1 MDRREFLKL
10 SGLASGYVMIPA
22 FLKPLESYGVGPSG
36 LAASGK
42 KKLVIIQFSGGNDG
56 LNTVIPYTNDIY
68 YKLRKTIGIK
78 KEQVITLDKELGL
91 NPAMSAFKELYDQG
105 YVSVINNVG
114 YPNPDRSHFRS
125 MDIWQSGS
133 SSTDYLS
140 TGWLGRYLDSQCQWP
155 YEAIEIDNN
164 LSLALKGKKLSGIA
178 TKNARQL
185 FEETKAPYFETVA
198 DYVKPEMLHEDNLGY
213 LYKTMLNTT
222 SSARYIFETQ
232 KTYQNT
238 AEYPDSQFAKEL
250 KTVATFINSGLNTS
264 VYYVNLTGFDTHVGQ
279 LNKQE
284 SLLKQYSEGVAAFV
298 KDLRSNHTFEDTLIM
313 TFSEFGRRVEENASG
328 GTDHGT
334 ASNLFVIGENLKKK
348 GVFNQAPDLVNLAEG
363 DLKHH
368 IDFRQVYATVLD
380 NWLKADSVSI
390 LGEKFVNLGFV

>member
-10 SGLASGYVMIPA
+10 SGLASGYLMIPA
-22 FLKPLESYGVGPSG
+22 FLKPLESYGIGPSNMAG
-36 LAASGK
+36 PGK

-56 LNTVIPYTNDIY
+56 LNTVIPYNNDIY
-68 YKLRKTIGIK
+68 YKLRKNIGIK
-78 KEQVITLDKELGL
+78 KEEVITLDKELGL
-91 NPAMSAFKELYDQG
+91 NPAMTAFKGLYDQG

-125 MDIWQSGS
+125 MDIWQSAS
-133 SSTDYLS
+133 SSKDYLS

-198 DYVKPEMLHEDNLGY
+198 NYVKPEMLDEDNLGY

-222 SSARYIFETQ
+222 SSAKYIFETQ
-232 KTYQNT
+232 KTYKNIS
-238 AEYPDSQFAKEL
+238 EYPDSQFAKEL
-250 KTVATFINSGLNTS
+250 KTVATFINSGLSTS

-279 LNKQE
+279 LNKQQG
-284 SLLKQYSEGVAAFV
+284 LLTQYSEGVAAFV
-298 KDLRSNHTFEDTLIM
+298 KDLKSNNTFEDTLIL

-334 ASNLFVIGENLKKK
+334 ASNMFVIGENLKKK
-348 GVFNQAPDLVNLAEG
+348 GVFNEAPDLVNLMDG

-368 IDFRQVYATVLD
+368 VDFRQVYATVLD
-380 NWLKADSVSI
+380 NWLKADSVNI